1 VFGKKTEFGRKSD
14 VQTLRSAEVVV
25 TEFFNR
31 NTRILVLTLLTYAA
45 LC

>member
-1 VFGKKTEFGRKSD
+1 MVAVAYRRQRGRGTMD
-14 VQTLRSAEVVV
+14 WTLVV

-31 NTRILVLTLLTYAA
+31 KVKIIVLTLLTYAA